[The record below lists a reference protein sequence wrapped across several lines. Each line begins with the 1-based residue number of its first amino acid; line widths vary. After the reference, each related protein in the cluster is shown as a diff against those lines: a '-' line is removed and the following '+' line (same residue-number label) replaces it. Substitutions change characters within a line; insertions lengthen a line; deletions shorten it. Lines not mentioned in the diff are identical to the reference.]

1 LHDGQPT
8 SQGCTEASKVL
19 RPDIHRSVQ
28 IGIEAVP
35 ACAAQEETL
44 RTTIRP
50 MLIATTGTHLGSV
63 AGVYPFNGYATFLR
77 FVEREAIQ
85 LGKAPTVQA
94 ALGVS
99 FLACAISDAR
109 GVTNVREVL
118 KDNRTARRCILNDAL
133 GEDMI
138 CIPVEASLPLAQL
151 FQVAFGRLRSVGLE
165 FSANA
170 EGTAIKLFP
179 VLTSQEL
186 AFGGNGWPIQAQVNP
201 DDFRALGDNRFR
213 NSNHHM
219 QPEFAFTVD
228 EVSSGNL
235 VPCIVST
242 EVRYG
247 EGDSQLASTTREPD
261 RLPIPVERIR
271 MHIVANTAGL
281 TMRHLDGLEGGWLFA
296 LLLGFGN
303 LLLIVRL
310 VLFLPRE
317 GTPES
322 LGGFDTRLNEQVTH
336 QPRARGF
343 CLIVHRM
350 MQLDPVLFAVLPT
363 IGTYL
368 IEGSRELPKRLSQGC
383 CLFGSWMQLYS
394 HRSVHTESIPYMS
407 RKCRYEKGEAWGVLR
422 HAAFPLPLERRESPC
437 RTFYGRSIDMVK

>member
-1 LHDGQPT
+1 
-8 SQGCTEASKVL
+8 
-19 RPDIHRSVQ
+19 
-28 IGIEAVP
+28 
-35 ACAAQEETL
+35 
-44 RTTIRP
+44 
-50 MLIATTGTHLGSV
+50 
-63 AGVYPFNGYATFLR
+63 
-77 FVEREAIQ
+77 
-85 LGKAPTVQA
+85 
-94 ALGVS
+94 
-99 FLACAISDAR
+99 
-109 GVTNVREVL
+109 
-118 KDNRTARRCILNDAL
+118 
-133 GEDMI
+133 
-138 CIPVEASLPLAQL
+138 
-151 FQVAFGRLRSVGLE
+151 
-165 FSANA
+165 
-170 EGTAIKLFP
+170 
-179 VLTSQEL
+179 
-186 AFGGNGWPIQAQVNP
+186 
-201 DDFRALGDNRFR
+201 
-213 NSNHHM
+213 
-219 QPEFAFTVD
+219 
-228 EVSSGNL
+228 
-235 VPCIVST
+235 
-242 EVRYG
+242 
-247 EGDSQLASTTREPD
+247 
-261 RLPIPVERIR
+261 
-271 MHIVANTAGL
+271 
-281 TMRHLDGLEGGWLFA
+281 MRHLDGLEGGWLFA